1 MDLEKAK
8 SHAKNLRKGRHSE
21 NNQIYLLTSVT
32 HLRQVVFSDF
42 NLGRIVVQAMRLQH
56 QQQNVNSLAFVIMP
70 DHVHWLFALQNNHT
84 LSKVMQN
91 IKGSSSFKIQKIRR
105 ERAEIEGNEALW
117 QTGFHD
123 HALRKEEDLIK
134 IARYIVANPLRAG
147 IVNKL
152 AYYPLWDAVWL

>member
-1 MDLEKAK
+1 MSVKTPKPHVAD
-8 SHAKNLRKGRHSE
+8 LRKGRHSQ
-21 NNQIYLLTSVT
+21 NNQLYLITTVT
-32 HLRQVVFSDF
+32 QHRQAIFTDFS
-42 NLGRIVVQAMRLQH
+42 LGRIVVHAMRLQH
-56 QQQNVNSLAFVIMP
+56 RQQNVNSLAFVIMP